1 VRAVTIVDGRLEV
14 RERPPPQ
21 PGRGQ
26 VLVRVDGA
34 GLNRADL
41 VQRAGFYPAPPGW
54 PADIPGMEHAGT
66 VAAAGEGVTTL
77 APGARVFGLAG
88 GGAQATH
95 LLTPAA
101 HCAIVPDGLD
111 LVAMGGVPETFVTAH
126 DAIVTQAGLA
136 AGEWL
141 LVHAI
146 GSGVGTSAL
155 QLAKALGAR
164 VIGTARTP
172 DKIDRARAL
181 GLDHGLVAPHDE
193 GGELDVER
201 LTAEIREVTGGGAHV
216 TLELVGGRYVEAD
229 VAAAAPQGRV
239 VLVGTLAGGRAELDV
254 MTAMRQRLRISG
266 TVLRS
271 RDDAEKARATE
282 TFARDVV
289 PLLANRQIE
298 PVVDRVL
305 PLDEVEAAYDALA
318 SNTTFGKVVL
328 DCR

>member
-1 VRAVTIVDGRLEV
+1 VRAVTIVDGRLEIQ
-14 RERPPPQ
+14 ERPTPQ

-26 VLVRVDGA
+26 VLVRVAGA

-54 PADIPGMEHAGT
+54 PQDIPGMEHAGT
-66 VAAAGEGVTTL
+66 VEAAGDDVPAL
-77 APGARVFGLAG
+77 AAGARVFGLAG

-95 LLTPAA
+95 LLTPAV
-101 HCAIVPDGLD
+101 HCATVPDGLD
-111 LVAMGGVPETFVTAH
+111 LVAMGGVPETFITAH

-172 DKIDRARAL
+172 DKIERARAL
-181 GLDHGLVAPHDE
+181 GLDHGIVAPHD
-193 GGELDVER
+193 GDGELDVER
-201 LTAEIREVTGGGAHV
+201 LVAEIRDVTGDGAHV
-216 TLELVGGRYVEAD
+216 TLELVGGRYVEVD
-229 VAAAAPQGRV
+229 VGAAAPRGRI
-239 VLVGTLAGGRAELDV
+239 VLVGTLAGGRAELDA
-254 MTAMRQRLRISG
+254 MTAMRQRLQIHG

-271 RDDAEKARATE
+271 RDDTEKAAATAA
-282 TFARDVV
+282 FARDVG
-289 PLLANRQIE
+289 PLLARRQIE
-298 PVVDRVL
+298 PAIDRVL
-305 PLDEVEAAYDALA
+305 PIDQADAAYDALA
-318 SNTTFGKVVL
+318 SNQTFGKVVL